1 MSHSECRVA
10 IIGLGRIAS
19 TIDDEIRPGS
29 GVMLPYSHMAC
40 YREAPGVEVVAGA
53 DPYEEQRA
61 AFRARWGVERLYA
74 DYREMLERERPDMVS
89 ACTSARPRPAIVK
102 DCAAAGVKAI
112 WAEKPISFSLAEA
125 DEMVSACRHRGV
137 KLAINCSRHWDG
149 HWNQTRALIDA
160 GELGAVQQV
169 TGYGQAG
176 ISHNGSHLL
185 DLVRYLAG
193 GEAVWV
199 FGEMESDDKAS
210 ADDDLQGNGY
220 LAFDNGV
227 RAFARMMPTGGAAWE
242 FEVIG
247 ERGRIRSVANGRDFE
262 WWQTDATAGRREIV
276 RRVFPRPDRLQSPG
290 VRAVIDIVNCIG
302 TEREPRCSGSDGLAV
317 LEIAIAMRESH
328 RRGGVRV
335 DLPLADR
342 SLLIRSAE
350 TLDGDTPRALAR

>member
-149 HWNQTRALIDA
+149 HWNQTR
-160 GELGAVQQV
+160 
-169 TGYGQAG
+169 
-176 ISHNGSHLL
+176 
-185 DLVRYLAG
+185 R
-193 GEAVWV
+193 
-199 FGEMESDDKAS
+199 
-210 ADDDLQGNGY
+210 
-220 LAFDNGV
+220 
-227 RAFARMMPTGGAAWE
+227 
-242 FEVIG
+242 
-247 ERGRIRSVANGRDFE
+247 
-262 WWQTDATAGRREIV
+262 
-276 RRVFPRPDRLQSPG
+276 
-290 VRAVIDIVNCIG
+290 
-302 TEREPRCSGSDGLAV
+302 
-317 LEIAIAMRESH
+317 
-328 RRGGVRV
+328 
-335 DLPLADR
+335 
-342 SLLIRSAE
+342 
-350 TLDGDTPRALAR
+350 